1 MCVLRVASRRK
12 TLSDFLSEAQIPYCE
27 CHDRDTPMKF
37 GPQKGMPYGYAGF
50 KSDVSSKAWDDLPGQ
65 ISDAIRFLRR
75 HKADLKRLKT
85 KLQVSD
91 VRLDFPHN
99 LRIGHHDIVA
109 QFDYLPPN
117 LISLAGE
124 LGIGIELSLYTAPSS
139 PRSGKMRKGSGRT
152 RAEASDESTDL

>member
-1 MCVLRVASRRK
+1 MCVLRVASRRR
-12 TLSDFLSEAQIPYCE
+12 TLTDFLSEARIPYYE
-27 CHDRDTPMKF
+27 THDRDTPMRF
-37 GPQKGMPYGYAGF
+37 GSQKGKPYGYAGF
-50 KSDVSSKAWDDLPGQ
+50 KSDVSTKEWDDLPGQ

-85 KLQVSD
+85 KFQVSD

-99 LRIGHHDIVA
+99 LRIGQHDIVA

-139 PRSGKMRKGSGRT
+139 PRSGRMRKGAGRRRT
-152 RAEASDESTDL
+152 EANDESTDL